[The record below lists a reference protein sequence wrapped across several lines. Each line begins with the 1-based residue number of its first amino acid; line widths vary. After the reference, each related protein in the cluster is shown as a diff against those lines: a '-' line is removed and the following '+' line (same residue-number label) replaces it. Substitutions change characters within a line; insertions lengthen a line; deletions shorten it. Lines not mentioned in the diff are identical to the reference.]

1 MMHKATLNTLLI
13 YEEIDNQPLIY
24 DEQFVRQILEGKQLE
39 KLTLPLPPKN
49 LRPTITTSSHPSD
62 LGKFS
67 DIRQLR
73 HRLMVQN
80 LAVWNCANGFQ
91 LKDVNRIV

>member
-1 MMHKATLNTLLI
+1 MHKATLNTLLI

-39 KLTLPLPPKN
+39 KLTLPLPPKKLASYYN
-49 LRPTITTSSHPSD
+49 NIIASLRSWEVFGYTAG
-62 LGKFS
+62 LK
-67 DIRQLR
+67 

-80 LAVWNCANGFQ
+80 LAVWSCANGFQ